1 VGGREIQC
9 NIKSIPGD
17 QTHYKIDQHI
27 TEIEICTERPIKK
40 KHTENGYVKSL
51 VDIISKDIANKTLVS
66 SYTHIL
72 YMQAIRLQIQMH
84 IIY

>member
-1 VGGREIQC
+1 MGGREIQC
-9 NIKSIPGD
+9 SIKSISGN

-27 TEIEICTERPIKK
+27 TEIEICTERPTKRK
-40 KHTENGYVKSL
+40 NTENGYVKSL

-72 YMQAIRLQIQMH
+72 PIQAIHLQIQMH